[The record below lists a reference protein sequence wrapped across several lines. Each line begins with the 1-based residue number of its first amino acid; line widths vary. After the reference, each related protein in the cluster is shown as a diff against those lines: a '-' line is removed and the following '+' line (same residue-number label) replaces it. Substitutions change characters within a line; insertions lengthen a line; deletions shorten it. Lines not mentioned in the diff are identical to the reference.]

1 MSINPYSGLTN
12 EALRTYIRNN
22 MKEINRRADL
32 LRADEEMSGI
42 KSDFLD
48 TQNELFKA
56 ITKTKNVKKIAT
68 GNLSKFNKARLMKL
82 LKKQDTFL
90 NSKWSTIEGRNEI
103 FEKQYNTLK
112 ERYPQ
117 LTKGQ
122 YENIQRFFQSNDK
135 LFNQL
140 KEQAYLASDNIVE
153 LISEEYSVEDLLNQ
167 FEKLGRLSSEQLNNI
182 KQGHFRVMIKD
193 MIDNGLSED
202 EAYEKYKRV

>member
-1 MSINPYSGLTN
+1 MSTNPYSGLTN
-12 EALRTYIRNN
+12 EVLRTYIRNN
-22 MKEINRRADL
+22 MKEINKRADL
-32 LRADEEMSGI
+32 LRTAEEISGI

-68 GNLSKFNKARLMKL
+68 GNLSKFNKSRLLKL
-82 LKKQDTFL
+82 LQKQDTFL
-90 NSKWSTIEGRNEI
+90 KSKWSTIEGRKEI
-103 FEKQYNTLK
+103 FEKQYNSLK

-117 LTKGQ
+117 LTKNQ

-140 KEQAYLASDNIVE
+140 QEQAYLSSEQIVE
-153 LISEEYSVEDLLNQ
+153 MVSEEYSDEDLLNQ
-167 FEKLGRLSSEQLNNI
+167 FEKLGRLSSKQLNNI

>member
-1 MSINPYSGLTN
+1 MSTNPYSGLTN

-32 LRADEEMSGI
+32 LRAAEEMSGI

-82 LKKQDTFL
+82 LQKQDTFL
-90 NSKWSTIEGRNEI
+90 KSKWSTIEGRKEI
-103 FEKQYNTLK
+103 FEKQYNSLK

-122 YENIQRFFQSNDK
+122 YESIQRFFQSNNK

-140 KEQAYLASDNIVE
+140 QEQAYLSSDQVVE
-153 LISEEYSVEDLLNQ
+153 MISEEYSDEDLLNQ
-167 FEKLGRLSSEQLNNI
+167 FEKLGRLSSKQLNNI